1 MARRYNSMVGLG
13 QGRKDSTRWS
23 IASGRNIYDLAMV
36 SQGKIVQF
44 VRRSHPTHNSK
55 QLMVAMNQ

>member
-1 MARRYNSMVGLG
+1 
-13 QGRKDSTRWS
+13 
-23 IASGRNIYDLAMV
+23 MV